1 MFART
6 MFFVVRLFYA
16 TFIKLMFPIRDS
28 NSVLIGN
35 LNDTE
40 ILTIRFLKVTEHILI
55 HISLVSL
62 VVWEYIKGK
71 ASVYIFPTY

>member
-6 MFFVVRLFYA
+6 VFFVGLLFYD
-16 TFIKLMFPIRDS
+16 TFIKLMFPIKDS
-28 NSVLIGN
+28 NSALIGS

-40 ILTIRFLKVTEHILI
+40 IPTTRFPKVAKHILI
-55 HISLVSL
+55 HVHLVSL

-71 ASVYIFPTY
+71 ATVYIFPT